1 MLALILFLIFG
12 LLFGFFATINT
23 ELVTVDFG
31 TTSIELVPLYIVVLA
46 SLATGIVV
54 AAIFY
59 FLKSIGGKIAW
70 GKKEKELRE
79 AKEQNVELTKKIHDL
94 ELENT
99 KLKTENG
106 IEEEDEQSL

>member
-31 TTSIELVPLYIVVLA
+31 TTSVELVPLYIVVLA
-46 SLATGIVV
+46 SLATGILF
-54 AAIFY
+54 AALFY
-59 FLKSIGGKIAW
+59 FLRSIPNWFAW
-70 GKKEKELRE
+70 GKKEKELSE
-79 AKEQNVELTKKIHDL
+79 AKKEIAELTKKIHEL

-99 KLKTENG
+99 KLKPRNEQDRD
-106 IEEEDEQSL
+106 EETL